1 MVEFFAGI
9 ACGVIAVW
17 LLRLLVHKSEPQV
30 YIREEAPEVKPPKS
44 LREYLEEKIK

>member
-1 MVEFFAGI
+1 MVEFLAGI
-9 ACGVIAVW
+9 ACGVVAVW
-17 LLRLLVHKSEPQV
+17 LLRALVPQSKPQV